1 MAKSGKRMATA
12 REGINRDE
20 SVSLDEAVKLLKQ
33 SAGAKFDE
41 TIEIALG
48 LGVDPRHADQMVRG
62 MVQLPHGTGKSIRVA
77 VFAKGPKAAEAEA
90 AGADLVGADDLAERI
105 QAGEMDFERCIAT
118 PDMMPVVG
126 KLGKVLGPRGL
137 MPNPKL
143 GTVTQ
148 DVAAAV
154 IAAKGGEIQ
163 FRAEKTGIVHAGV
176 GKSSFSEDQI
186 ADNLRAFIGAINR
199 AKPSGVKGTYLKR
212 VSVSSTMGPGIR
224 IDVASVAG
232 FTSA

>member
-1 MAKSGKRMATA
+1 
-12 REGINRDE
+12 
-20 SVSLDEAVKLLKQ
+20 
-33 SAGAKFDE
+33 
-41 TIEIALG
+41 
-48 LGVDPRHADQMVRG
+48 
-62 MVQLPHGTGKSIRVA
+62 
-77 VFAKGPKAAEAEA
+77 
-90 AGADLVGADDLAERI
+90 
-105 QAGEMDFERCIAT
+105 
-118 PDMMPVVG
+118 
-126 KLGKVLGPRGL
+126 

-154 IAAKGGEIQ
+154 TAAKGGEIQ

-212 VSVSSTMGPGIR
+212 VSISSTMGPGIR

-232 FTSA
+232 ITSA

>member
-1 MAKSGKRMATA
+1 M
-12 REGINRDE
+12 
-20 SVSLDEAVKLLKQ
+20 
-33 SAGAKFDE
+33 
-41 TIEIALG
+41 
-48 LGVDPRHADQMVRG
+48 
-62 MVQLPHGTGKSIRVA
+62 A

-148 DVAAAV
+148 DIAAAV
-154 IAAKGGEIQ
+154 TAAKGGEIQ
-163 FRAEKTGIVHAGV
+163 FRAEKAGIIHAGV

-212 VSVSSTMGPGIR
+212 VSISSTMGPGIR
-224 IDVASVAG
+224 IDVARVAG
-232 FTSA
+232 VTSA

>member
-1 MAKSGKRMATA
+1 
-12 REGINRDE
+12 
-20 SVSLDEAVKLLKQ
+20 
-33 SAGAKFDE
+33 
-41 TIEIALG
+41 
-48 LGVDPRHADQMVRG
+48 
-62 MVQLPHGTGKSIRVA
+62 
-77 VFAKGPKAAEAEA
+77 
-90 AGADLVGADDLAERI
+90 
-105 QAGEMDFERCIAT
+105 MDFERCIAT

-148 DVAAAV
+148 DIAAAV
-154 IAAKGGEIQ
+154 TAAKGGEIQ
-163 FRAEKTGIVHAGV
+163 FRAEKAGIIHAGV

-212 VSVSSTMGPGIR
+212 VSISSTMGPGIR
-224 IDVASVAG
+224 IDVARVAG
-232 FTSA
+232 VTSA